1 MRNNLSEMELSRIN
15 NISQH
20 NLLSLSID
28 NNEYITTNS
37 IEIDNDE
44 NVENKKTCFKN
55 RKKNNLIIVP
65 LHLILHIIL
74 LSIFEIILYFHYI
87 TKIENKVFYDKI
99 EHYINNVNFDN
110 RLNNPLIANT
120 INFELNSDSSKNYL
134 YNLKELNDNSISD
147 RNDYNSNL
155 EQKSYFI
162 TYILSGIFIFYI
174 LINVFKFELKL
185 KKLIAEHVVL
195 LSCIGLY
202 EIWFFYNVILKYKL
216 IDSDEINYIVTSC
229 LLKKLN
235 ELPSINLNS
244 SIINSCNLL

>member
-1 MRNNLSEMELSRIN
+1 MHNNLSELELSRIK

-37 IEIDNDE
+37 IEVNNDE
-44 NVENKKTCFKN
+44 NIETNKSCFKDRN
-55 RKKNNLIIVP
+55 KNNLIMVP

-74 LSIFEIILYFHYI
+74 LSIFEIVLYFHYI

-99 EHYINNVNFDN
+99 EDYINNVNFDN
-110 RLNNPLIANT
+110 RLNDPLIANT
-120 INFELNSDSSKNYL
+120 INFELNSENSKNYL
-134 YNLKELNDNSISD
+134 YNLKELNDNSITD

-195 LSCIGLY
+195 LLCIGLY

-235 ELPSINLNS
+235 QLPSINLNS
-244 SIINSCNLL
+244 TVIHSCKLL